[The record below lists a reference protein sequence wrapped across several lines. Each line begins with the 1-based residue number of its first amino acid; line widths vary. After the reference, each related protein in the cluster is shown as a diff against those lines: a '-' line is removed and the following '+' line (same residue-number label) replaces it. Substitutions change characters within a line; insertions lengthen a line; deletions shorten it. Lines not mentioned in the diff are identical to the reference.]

1 MKKIMLSL
9 LLAVLLLMLT
19 ACALDPFEEYENFVM
34 DMDINARIED
44 TLTDAYKGNTSPF
57 FISSVEALYFDLQS
71 FNADDYQS
79 GIFQDPIEM
88 DHTAGDI
95 NTYYLDCV
103 TLIDAAIE
111 QNIKNNP
118 NTAKLYLDQ
127 ALEKYQ
133 SAQSL
138 YAEFLV
144 NYGRQ
149 NNYNN

>member
-1 MKKIMLSL
+1 
-9 LLAVLLLMLT
+9 
-19 ACALDPFEEYENFVM
+19 
-34 DMDINARIED
+34 
-44 TLTDAYKGNTSPF
+44 
-57 FISSVEALYFDLQS
+57 
-71 FNADDYQS
+71 
-79 GIFQDPIEM
+79 M